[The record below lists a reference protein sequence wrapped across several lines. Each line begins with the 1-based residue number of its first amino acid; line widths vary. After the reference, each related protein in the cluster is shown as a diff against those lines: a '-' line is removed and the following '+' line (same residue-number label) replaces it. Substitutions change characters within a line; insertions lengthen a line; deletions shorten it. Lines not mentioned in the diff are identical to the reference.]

1 MSEKGAASAA
11 VTKLVNDST
20 GYSAAY
26 ASLAAV
32 AYLIDKK
39 VSVVTSNVFYMV
51 CMIISLMLI
60 CYWIDH
66 VIIVCQK
73 LNTELLGS
81 KTRFFHTFAIQVIF
95 IVGHPLIIAVAII
108 IVLKSLN

>member
-1 MSEKGAASAA
+1 MSEKGAATAA

-32 AYLIDKK
+32 AYLMHKK
-39 VSVVTSNVFYMV
+39 GSAVSSNFFTIV
-51 CMIISLMLI
+51 CIIISLMLI

-66 VIIVCQK
+66 VTTVCQK
-73 LNTELLGS
+73 MDDKLFGS
-81 KTRFFHTFAIQVIF
+81 KTGLFHKFAIQAIF
-95 IVGHPLIIAVAII
+95 IVGQPLIIAVTII
-108 IVLKSLN
+108 IVMKSIN